1 MELLDHFK
9 AALAVHWHPKRGHR
23 PHRIWAERQLEATV
37 KSAYRQV
44 PYYREAFDR
53 AGIDIANFSAADL
66 GKLPFFTK
74 NELQANFP
82 AKLVADGTQL
92 DRCKHSATTGSSGK
106 AVNFV
111 FHPRT
116 YAYYLATS
124 LRVYTMIGYRPW
136 HKIVYIKYTQVST
149 PKVGFGKFF
158 RVAHIPSMI
167 PVQEQ
172 IRRLRE
178 EKPDLLVGYASI
190 ILDVA
195 RNVTPADLA
204 DIRPRFVS
212 VNSEMS
218 TQAQR
223 DFIASVFD
231 CPVYDEYSTEET
243 WMVAS
248 QCPHGS
254 YHLFTDNVWVEFLDP
269 QGNEVAPG
277 EVGEIV
283 LTTLRSPAMPFIR
296 YRIGD
301 LGRKGEGPCACGSA
315 FPVLKAFDGRADD
328 AFVLPSGGRLPSL
341 KLLNAFTTFIK
352 SDPGLMREFR
362 LVQEKVDQV
371 LVKLVKGPEFAEERV
386 QKLLQR
392 LQEVIRE
399 PVTMRVEYFDSLDRE
414 GRIKQKAIT
423 SLVGKPL
430 PAAEVA

>member
-1 MELLDHFK
+1 MELVKHLK
-9 AALAVHWHPKRGHR
+9 AALEVHWHPKRSATTHR
-23 PHRIWAERQLEATV
+23 QWAEQQLIATV
-37 KSAYRQV
+37 KQAACDV
-44 PYYREAFDR
+44 PYYRDAFAR
-53 AGIDIANFSAADL
+53 AGVDL
-66 GKLPFFTK
+66 ERFTAGDLHTLPFFTK
-74 NELQANFP
+74 SELQAHFP
-82 AKLVADGTQL
+82 HRLLADGTRL
-92 DRCKHSATTGSSGK
+92 DDCKHSATTGSSGK

-111 FHPRT
+111 FNPVT

-149 PKVGFGKFF
+149 PSVGFGKLFQT
-158 RVAHIPSMI
+158 AHIPSMI

-190 ILDVA
+190 IMEIA
-195 RNVTPADLA
+195 HHVTPADLA
-204 DIRPRFVS
+204 VIRPRFIS

-254 YHLFTDNVWVEFLDP
+254 YHLFTDNVWVEFLDAD
-269 QGNEVAPG
+269 GNEVAPG

-283 LTTLRSPAMPFIR
+283 LTTLRSPTMPFIR

-301 LGRKGEGPCACGSA
+301 LGRKGEGVCGCGSA

-328 AFVLPSGGRLPSL
+328 AFVLPSGGRLSSL

-352 SDPGLMREFR
+352 SDPGLMLEFR
-362 LVQEKVDQV
+362 FVQESVEQS
-371 LVKLVKGPEFAEERV
+371 LVKLVKGPSFNDERV
-386 QKLLQR
+386 QKLLHR

-399 PVTMRVEYFDSLDRE
+399 PVNLRVEYVDSLDRE
-414 GRIKQKAIT
+414 GKVKQKAIT
-423 SLVGKPL
+423 SLVGKPATL
-430 PAAEVA
+430 ASAA